1 MTDGMGRLDV
11 ERSGVVVGPG
21 TSVASKARDVPPTS
35 EDEMTQ
41 AFARAARRRYIAATA
56 VAALSLFGASAC
68 ATLKELIQPLQFSS
82 APGQQAEVRLFG
94 PSAQRPLGGIGVRM
108 WARVQN
114 PNPLGVNLTRIT
126 GNLFL
131 SNNQA
136 GSVDLPLGLALQANG
151 ETTFPVDVSISF
163 SDIPGLANVLR
174 SALTGSAIPYRL
186 DGRFAVDAG
195 SLGTFDFGPQTLLR
209 GNATVLR

>member
-1 MTDGMGRLDV
+1 MKHAATRAVLRRFTRLA
-11 ERSGVVVGPG
+11 
-21 TSVASKARDVPPTS
+21 T
-35 EDEMTQ
+35 
-41 AFARAARRRYIAATA
+41 IAAG
-56 VAALSLFGASAC
+56 LSAGVGAC
-68 ATLKELIQPLQFSS
+68 ATLRQIVQPLQFSS

-108 WARVQN
+108 FARVQN

-131 SNNQA
+131 SGNQA
-136 GSVDLPLGLALQANG
+136 GSVDLPLGLSLQANG

-163 SDIPGLANVLR
+163 SDIPGLSSVLR
-174 SALTGSAIPYRL
+174 SALSGSAIPYRL

-195 SLGTFDFGPQTLLR
+195 GLGTFDFGPQTLLT
-209 GNATVLR
+209 GNATVFR